1 MCVFRFGK
9 DISCRKKA
17 NRPFLLRSIKSNVNA
32 RLIAHQTYGRL
43 HQDWFLPWH
52 HCQKPFWTS
61 HFANWTL
68 HKNQME
74 WCSNW
79 LERNRS
85 FIVILERLRETGMIY
100 SVKLYCTKEYVSWKF
115 TISSNSWE
123 RIYAEIL
130 TIYTSLDQYFRLDS
144 TTIVKRCRNHLVSVY
159 SYFEKKIE
167 LMKMIDF

>member
-1 MCVFRFGK
+1 MYVFRFGK

-68 HKNQME
+68 HKVPFIYYVSTCKAQNLIKIHNIWQK
-74 WCSNW
+74 
-79 LERNRS
+79 LS
-85 FIVILERLRETGMIY
+85 F
-100 SVKLYCTKEYVSWKF
+100 SVKTKKF
-115 TISSNSWE
+115 LFQHCILTKFSCCSLKFLLHKEKRSRNSWN
-123 RIYAEIL
+123 
-130 TIYTSLDQYFRLDS
+130 
-144 TTIVKRCRNHLVSVY
+144 CCGW
-159 SYFEKKIE
+159 
-167 LMKMIDF
+167 